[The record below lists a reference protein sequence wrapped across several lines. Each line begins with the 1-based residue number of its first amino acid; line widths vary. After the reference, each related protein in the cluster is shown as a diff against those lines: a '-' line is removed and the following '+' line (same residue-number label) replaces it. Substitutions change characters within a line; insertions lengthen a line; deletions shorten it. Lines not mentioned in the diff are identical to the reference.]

1 MNAEKSKGMDPSR
14 VFHRRVSAFICG
26 WFALPVAA
34 QLQPAGKP
42 VVLPPVVSSATR
54 VEEDSFDLPV
64 AIDRVDREVIREDK
78 PQVNL
83 SESLNRVPGVVVQNR
98 QNYAQDLQI
107 SSRGFGSRATFGV
120 RGLRLLADG
129 IPATMP
135 DGQGQAATFSLGS
148 ADRIEVMRG
157 PFSSLYGNAAGGVI
171 QIFTADGPPR
181 PTLSGGALFG
191 DYDTWKLSTQFG
203 GTSGP
208 WNYIGDLSRFQTDG
222 YRAHS
227 WARRDHANA
236 KVKYDLG
243 DRGMLTVVA
252 NVLDQPETQDP
263 LGLTA
268 AEVARDRRQA
278 TVNALAFN
286 TRKSVAQSQLGLT
299 YGVPISGSD
308 RFEARVYGGDRQ
320 VTQYLGIPIV
330 NQLPDTHSGGVVD
343 LDRGYGGVG
352 VRWTHE
358 AKLASGP
365 ITASIGFDGD
375 RMAERRQGYINN
387 FGVAGAL
394 KRNEDN
400 TVSNRDFYIQAEW
413 GFAPRWN
420 LLAGARHSR
429 VSFESEDFFITAANP
444 NDSGSI
450 DFSRTTPVGGLS
462 FKLTPAVVLYG
473 NIGKGFETPTFTEL
487 AYRPDG
493 TSGLNF
499 ALRPSTSLHREVGIK
514 SRLGESMRLSLAAF
528 RIDVEDEIVVATNS
542 GGRSTFRNAAET
554 QRDGF
559 ELMWEGR
566 FHHGLEAAVAYT
578 WLDAR
583 FKQPFVAGVGVPAVP
598 TVVPAGNRLPGVPP
612 QTLYGEILWRHAR
625 SGFHVGVDARHNGQ
639 VFVNDL
645 NSEFAGAYTVWGLRA
660 GLEQRGRAWRITE
673 FVRVDNATDKE
684 YIGSVIVSEANGRYY
699 EPSPTRN
706 FMVGVQASLQF

>member
-1 MNAEKSKGMDPSR
+1 MNADK
-14 VFHRRVSAFICG
+14 RRTAPGLRASALICG
-26 WFALPVAA
+26 CFALPATA
-34 QLQPAGKP
+34 QQAPAGKP
-42 VVLPPVVSSATR
+42 AVLAPVVSSATR
-54 VEEDSFDLPV
+54 VEEESFDLPV

-148 ADRIEVMRG
+148 AERIEVMRG

-181 PTLSGGALFG
+181 PTLSGGAFFG

-203 GTSGP
+203 GAFGP
-208 WNYIGDLSRFQTDG
+208 WNAIGDLSRFQTDG
-222 YRAHS
+222 YRDHS

-243 DRGMLTVVA
+243 DRGVVTVVA
-252 NVLDQPETQDP
+252 NALDQPETQDP

-268 AEVARDRRQA
+268 MQVAQDRRQA
-278 TVNALAFN
+278 GTNALEMN

-299 YGVPISGSD
+299 YALPVSRSNTL
-308 RFEARVYGGDRQ
+308 EARIYGGDRQ
-320 VTQYLGIPIV
+320 VTQHLGIPLAV
-330 NQLPDTHSGGVVD
+330 QQATLTHSGGVVD
-343 LDRGYGGVG
+343 LDRGYGGIG
-352 VRWTHE
+352 VRWTHS
-358 AKLASGP
+358 AQLAGRPLTTSVGY
-365 ITASIGFDGD
+365 DGD
-375 RMAERRQGYINN
+375 RMAERRQGFEN
-387 FGVAGAL
+387 VAGVTGIL
-394 KRNEDN
+394 RRNEDN
-400 TVSNRDFYIQAEW
+400 TVSNNDLYAQAEW
-413 GFAPRWN
+413 GLAPRWN
-420 LLAGARHSR
+420 LLAGLRHSR
-429 VSFESEDFFITAANP
+429 VRFESEDFFVVVPGNP
-444 NDSGSI
+444 DDSGSLT
-450 DFSRTTPVGGLS
+450 FSKTTPVGGLS
-462 FKLTPAVVLYG
+462 FKLNPDVVLYG

-493 TSGLNF
+493 GSGLNF

-514 SRLGESMRLSLAAF
+514 SRLGETMRLNLSVF
-528 RIDVEDEIVVATNS
+528 RIDVDDEIVVATNA

-554 QRDGF
+554 RRDGF

-566 FHHGLEAAVAYT
+566 FRHGLEAAVAYT

-583 FKQPFVAGVGVPAVP
+583 FTQPFIAGVGVPAVP
-598 TVVPAGNRLPGVPP
+598 TVTPAGNRLPGVPP
-612 QTLYGEILWRHAR
+612 QTLYGEMVWRHAG
-625 SGFHVGVDARHNGQ
+625 SGFHVGLDARHNGQ
-639 VFVNDL
+639 VFVNDR
-645 NSEFAGAYTVWGLRA
+645 NTEFAGAYTVWGLRA
-660 GLEQRGRAWRITE
+660 GLEQRGRAWRVTE
-673 FVRVDNATDKE
+673 FVRVDNLTDKE
-684 YIGSVIVSEANGRYY
+684 YIGSVIVSEANSRYY
-699 EPSPTRN
+699 EPAPTRN
-706 FMVGVQASLQF
+706 FLVGVQASLQF